1 LPDLT
6 QPSSFTGLGTGYV
19 ETTQGSLPINIGGVK
34 FILNLI
40 NLNSELYLMEG
51 SIFKALVVSG
61 HVWFP
66 DKILVPVTL
75 GVY

>member
-1 LPDLT
+1 MQTILT
-6 QPSSFTGLGTGYV
+6 M
-19 ETTQGSLPINIGGVK
+19 IK